1 MSDASRSPATRAVT
15 AGRGDLPPGDPL
27 NPPVV
32 FASTYAAGGAVGYA
46 RSGNPTWSALET
58 AIGALEDGEALAYA
72 SGLAAAAGVL
82 DLLPAGAVVV
92 APAVAYT
99 GVRELLEQRVVERK
113 LHVRWVPMAD
123 ADEIA
128 GAVAGADLLWLESPT
143 NPLLD
148 ICDLRAAAAAAHEV
162 GALTVVDNTFAT
174 PLGQRP
180 LDLGADVSLHSAT
193 KQLSGHSDLLL
204 GAVIVRDQGLRDRLA
219 DRRTLLGAVPGPM
232 EAWLAL
238 RGIRTLAVRHERA
251 CANAAELAARL
262 AAHPAVHRVRYPG
275 LPGDPGHTLASDPDA
290 DVRVHGRRGGR
301 RRCRPGRAGVRRH
314 PAVGAR
320 HEPGG
325 RGVLAG
331 APAPLAGR
339 DRRGPREPAAA
350 LGRHRRRRGPVARP
364 RRGAVVRRLR
374 LARAYARS
382 DFQGR
387 DMSAPKTSR
396 GLSPWCTTWT
406 TCSVIGISTPCW
418 QARS

>member
-1 MSDASRSPATRAVT
+1 MSDSSRSPATRAVT

-46 RSGNPTWSALET
+46 RSGNPTWTALET

-204 GAVIVRDQGLRDRLA
+204 GAVIVRDAGLRDRLA

-275 LPGDPGHTLASDPDA
+275 LPGDPGHSLAASQMQTYGSMVAVEVAGDA
-290 DVRVHGRRGGR
+290 DLAERVCAGTRLWVHATSLGG
-301 RRCRPGRAGVRRH
+301 V
-314 PAVGAR
+314 
-320 HEPGG
+320 ESS
-325 RGVLAG
+325 L
-331 APAPLAGR
+331 
-339 DRRGPREPAAA
+339 E
-350 LGRHRRRRGPVARP
+350 RRRRWPAETADVP
-364 RRGAVVRRLR
+364 ESLLR
-374 LARAYARS
+374 LS
-382 DFQGR
+382 VGIEDVEDLWR
-387 DMSAPKTSR
+387 DLDEALSSA
-396 GLSPWCTTWT
+396 G
-406 TCSVIGISTPCW
+406 
-418 QARS
+418 